1 MRQLVQVRRIVDSTH
16 AEIFLQRQ
24 SACSGDCHKCAG
36 GCTAAQET
44 VQAVAINT
52 IGAKPGDFV
61 YVEAENRKIFAA
73 IAAVYA
79 VPLLLFFAGYFIA
92 QALGWMPA
100 LTGGILFAV
109 GIAGAVLY
117 NRHVEKSSP
126 VIYRICGF
134 V

>member
-1 MRQLVQVRRIVDSTH
+1 MRQLVQVRRLIDGTH

-36 GCTAAQET
+36 CGAAQET

-52 IGAKPGDFV
+52 IGARPGDLV
-61 YVEAENRKIFAA
+61 YVEAENRQIFAA

-79 VPLLLFFAGYFIA
+79 IPLVLFFVGYFAA

-100 LTGGILFAV
+100 LTGGILFAA

-134 V
+134 A